1 MINGRTKVCCLIGKP
16 VRHSLSPVIHNAA
29 FKELNLNY
37 VYVAFNVERDSLKAA
52 INGIRSLGI
61 RGANVTM
68 PYKTEVIEYL
78 DIIDD
83 NAREI
88 GAVNTIVNDNGVLKG
103 YNTDGIGALR
113 AIKRFTSIEGRK
125 ILLIGAGGAGRAI
138 ATELSKYASEL
149 VILNRTVSKAT
160 EIALKLSKKG
170 YKVRGEA
177 LSRRNI
183 EREIRK
189 VDLII
194 NATPIGMKGVISG
207 SPVPKE
213 LLSPD
218 IVVFDIVY
226 EPLETELL
234 QYAKSMGCLTIDG
247 LWMLIYQAAEA
258 FKLWTNKEVPV
269 EVMRKAALEVLERR
283 EKRGEER
290 HFQP

>member
-16 VRHSLSPVIHNAA
+16 VSHSLSPVIHNAA
-29 FKELNLNY
+29 FRELNLNY
-37 VYVAFNVERDSLKAA
+37 IYVAFNVERDSLKTA
-52 INGIRSLGI
+52 IRGIKSLGI
-61 RGANVTM
+61 RGVNVTM
-68 PYKTEVIEYL
+68 PHKTEVIEYI
-78 DIIDD
+78 DVVDD

-88 GAVNTIVNDNGVLKG
+88 RAVNTIVNDNGILKG
-103 YNTDGIGALR
+103 YNTDGIGALK
-113 AIKRFTSIEGRK
+113 AIKRFTSIEGRR

-149 VILNRTVSKAT
+149 IILNRTVSKAA

-170 YKVRGEA
+170 YKVRGRG
-177 LSRRNI
+177 LNRRII
-183 EREIRK
+183 EREIKK

-194 NATPIGMKGVISG
+194 NATPIGMKEVVSS

-218 IVVFDIVY
+218 MVVFDIVY

-234 QYAKSMGCLTIDG
+234 QYAKSLGCLTIDG

-258 FKLWTNKEVPV
+258 FKLWTDKEAPI

-283 EKRGEER
+283 KKKEEVE